1 MDQGGNLMEVS
12 SGQGAHF
19 RRFPLEHLNE
29 TLIVQSSVGG
39 QYIEQKDYQL
49 ISPHS
54 LEQDHGIFLNRLAFP
69 VFPPVTVLRQE
80 QQLLVCCTCNQHHHQ
95 LCMHEA
101 QVLTALLRK
110 EEFGIFFFPELRK
123 EKLRQFGADY
133 GLANVQDPDVY
144 FSIHWDNKLLI
155 TPKQPSLQA
164 VNTAA
169 MQSMNQLLFPVAEDL
184 LREDPIAEGKTI
196 ITVFKQHKYN
206 RHLLVELY
214 SAPVSKEG
222 KIKNPLTIIAPLDLA
237 WTLDDPEHLKFYTA
251 VHKFQHHPATKRS
264 SSDLKALK
272 AIIRNP
278 ARYKFYI
285 HDAGVSENITASS
298 ISPVKAS
305 LLQNS
310 LRLTVSREGVFYA
323 ISGKLM
329 VEQQELLLKD
339 AQLRFNWFLQAN
351 QMLYLVDQLPALGMI
366 ELLKKKEHFLIHQNK
381 YSEFKSQL
389 LDKLEDKLPIDYQYL
404 DEALPAEVASL
415 HAAQGLQRIIY
426 LSDLKNYVM
435 IVPVIR
441 YGEIEIPI
449 RTQRQVHTT
458 NKKGKEVLLPRNDDA
473 ERAFT
478 ALLLSQHPHFEE
490 QLENDLHYFYLHR
503 DRFLSE
509 DWFLQAFEVWE
520 KEGIMVLGFNEL
532 DNNRVSPHRVKID
545 IQVRTGI
552 NWFNADIRVQFG
564 RQRAS
569 LKQVYKSIRNHNKYV
584 QLDDGTEGILPEEW
598 IQKFSDYFN
607 NAEIIDES
615 TIRINKINL
624 SAIEQL
630 YEAAI
635 PDEAIEKEI
644 TAYRNKLQGIR
655 EIEQI
660 EAPEGL
666 HATLRP
672 YQLEGLNW
680 LNALDDLNFGGCLAD
695 DMGLGKSIQIIA
707 FVLSQRKKVEKNTN
721 LLVVPGTLVFNW
733 QQELE
738 RFAPD
743 IRLHIVHGA
752 NRIRSTEH
760 FDQYEIIL
768 TTYGTLLSD
777 ISFLKDYHFNY
788 IFLDESQYIK
798 NPETQRYKAV
808 RLLNARNRIVI
819 TGTPIENNTFDLYSQ
834 LSFACPG
841 LLGSKQ
847 YFRDIFSVPIDTFK
861 YSKRA
866 RELQQ
871 KVQPFIM
878 RRTKDEVAPE
888 LPEKTEM
895 IVYCEMD
902 EEQRG
907 IYNAYEK
914 EFREYISAISN
925 DELKRNPMNVL
936 KGLTRLRQ
944 ICDAPAL
951 LGDEALTGRSSAKI
965 DTLIDQIETKS
976 PHHKILVF
984 SQFVSMLDLIAAE
997 LKKKDIGYEMLTGS
1011 THTRNRGAI
1020 VESFQNNP
1028 RRRVFLISLKAGGT
1042 GLNLTAADYVY
1053 IVDPWW
1059 NPAVEN
1065 QAIDRAHRIG
1075 QDKKVIAI
1083 RLICSNT
1090 VEEKI
1095 MQMQETKQSLAEE
1108 LIKTGN
1114 TLMPALSK
1122 NELLQLLSFQPA

>member
-1 MDQGGNLMEVS
+1 MDQAANHQELSNNRFKRFSLES
-12 SGQGAHF
+12 LDETQIAQSGA
-19 RRFPLEHLNE
+19 
-29 TLIVQSSVGG
+29 GG
-39 QYIEQKDYQL
+39 QYVEQKDYQL
-49 ISPHS
+49 ITPHS
-54 LEQDHGIFLNRLAFP
+54 LEADSGIFLNRLAFP
-69 VFPPVTVLRQE
+69 LFPPVTVLRQE
-80 QQLLVCCTCNQHHHQ
+80 EQLLVSCTCNQHSDQ
-95 LCMHEA
+95 LCIHEA

-110 EEFGIFFFPELRK
+110 EEFGVFFFPDLRK
-123 EKLRQFGADY
+123 NKLRQFGADY
-133 GLANVQDPDVY
+133 GLGTVQEPDDY
-144 FSIHWDNKLLI
+144 FSVQWENNKLVI
-155 TPKQPSLQA
+155 APKHASLQA
-164 VNTAA
+164 VTPATL
-169 MQSMNQLLFPVAEDL
+169 QGMNQLLFPASEAL
-184 LREDPIAEGKTI
+184 HQEDPVAEGKTI

-206 RHLLVELY
+206 RHLVTELY

-222 KIKNPLTIIAPLDLA
+222 KIKNPLTMIAPLDLA
-237 WTLDDPEHLKFYTA
+237 WTQDDPEQLKFYTA
-251 VHKFQHHPATKRS
+251 VHKFQNHPSTKRS
-264 SSDLKALK
+264 PSDLKALK

-278 ARYKFYI
+278 ARYKFYL
-285 HDAGVSENITASS
+285 HDAEVSENITASS
-298 ISPVKAS
+298 IRPVKAA

-310 LRLTVSREGVFYA
+310 LRLTVTREGNFYA
-323 ISGKLM
+323 IAGKL
-329 VEQQELLLKD
+329 QLAQEELDLKE
-339 AQLRFNWFLQAN
+339 AHLRLNWFLQAGET
-351 QMLYLVDQLPALGMI
+351 LYLIDQLPALGMI
-366 ELLKKKEHFLIHQNK
+366 ELLKKKDHFLIHHNK
-381 YSEFKSQL
+381 FSEFKSQL
-389 LDKLEDKLPIDYQYL
+389 LDKLEDKLPVDYRYL
-404 DEALPAEVASL
+404 QHVTAAELPELPGGS
-415 HAAQGLQRIIY
+415 GLQRILY

-435 IVPVIR
+435 IIPVIR
-441 YGEIEIPI
+441 YGDIEIPI
-449 RTQRQVHTT
+449 RTQRLVHTT
-458 NKKGKEVLLPRNDDA
+458 NAKGKEVILPRNDDA

-478 ALLLSQHPHFEE
+478 ALLLGQHTHFEE

-520 KEGIMVLGFNEL
+520 KENIRVLGFNEL
-532 DNNRVSPHRVKID
+532 DSNRKNPHRVKID
-545 IQVRTGI
+545 IKIRTGI

-564 RQRAS
+564 KQRAS
-569 LKQVYKSIRNHNKYV
+569 LKQVYKSIRNQNKYV
-584 QLDDGTEGILPEEW
+584 QLDDGTEGILPQEW
-598 IQKFSDYFN
+598 ILKFSDYFN
-607 NAEIIDES
+607 NAEVIDES

-630 YEAAI
+630 YEAAL
-635 PDEAIEKEI
+635 PDAAIEQEI
-644 TAYRNKLQGIR
+644 MEYRNKLEGIR
-655 EIEQI
+655 EIERI
-660 EAPEGL
+660 ETPEGL
-666 HATLRP
+666 NATLRP

-707 FVLSQRKKVEKNTN
+707 FILSQRKKVKNNTN

-733 QQELE
+733 QQELLK
-738 RFAPD
+738 FAPD
-743 IRLHIVHGA
+743 IRLLTVHGA
-752 NRIRSTEH
+752 SRNRTTED

-777 ISFLKDYHFNY
+777 IRFLKDYHFNY
-788 IFLDESQYIK
+788 AFLDESQHIK

-819 TGTPIENNTFDLYSQ
+819 TGTPIENNTFDLFSQ

-841 LLGSKQ
+841 LLGNKQ
-847 YFRDIFSVPIDTFK
+847 YFRDIFSIPIDTFK

-895 IVYCEMD
+895 VVYCEMD

-907 IYNAYEK
+907 IYDAYEK
-914 EFREYISAISN
+914 EFRDYVSAISN

-951 LGDEALTGRSSAKI
+951 LGNEALTGHSSAKI
-965 DTLIDQIETKS
+965 HTLMEQIETKS

-984 SQFVSMLDLIAAE
+984 SQFVSMLDLIVAE
-997 LKKKDIGYEMLTGS
+997 LKKRNIGFETLTGS
-1011 THTRNRGAI
+1011 THTKKRGEI
-1020 VESFQNNP
+1020 VNAFQNNP
-1028 RRRVFLISLKAGGT
+1028 DSRVFLISLKAGGT

-1075 QDKKVIAI
+1075 QNKKVIAI

-1095 MQMQETKQSLAEE
+1095 MQMQENKQSLADN

-1114 TLMPALSK
+1114 TLLPVLSK
-1122 NELLQLLSFQPA
+1122 NELLKLLSFQPA